1 MDEISEDCDGLW
13 KIIYKFFSITTAT
26 QPNTRVTYNWVVSVF
41 DIFFGQSAKT
51 MVLPVLTDLYDR
63 QQSIIQCRRLPWHD
77 ATLRVYIQFWLMFGL
92 LYSMLQQFFCLDFS
106 SVDLHW
112 WIYYSY
118 EQKLAF
124 GTLPVRWMRH
134 QYHWQAVYR
143 QRRETHL
150 HWLLRSKVRQY
161 LRCESNARTLYVLFC
176 FSAPCLNCAY
186 KDSKVQGTMA
196 RNNW

>member
-1 MDEISEDCDGLW
+1 MSIQRQQKNTKFKEVAVNQKWSWTRVDEISEDCNGLW

-26 QPNTRVTYNWVVSVF
+26 QPNSRVTYNWVVSVC
-41 DIFFGQSAKT
+41 DISFGQSAKT

-63 QQSIIQCRRLPWHD
+63 QQSITFFFSVQEIPVTWWNAKGIITLVDFCLIIQYV
-77 ATLRVYIQFWLMFGL
+77 TTV
-92 LYSMLQQFFCLDFS
+92 FFCLVFC

-143 QRRETHL
+143 QRREAHL
-150 HWLLRSKVRQY
+150 HWLLRPKVRQ
-161 LRCESNARTLYVLFC
+161 
-176 FSAPCLNCAY
+176 
-186 KDSKVQGTMA
+186 
-196 RNNW
+196 